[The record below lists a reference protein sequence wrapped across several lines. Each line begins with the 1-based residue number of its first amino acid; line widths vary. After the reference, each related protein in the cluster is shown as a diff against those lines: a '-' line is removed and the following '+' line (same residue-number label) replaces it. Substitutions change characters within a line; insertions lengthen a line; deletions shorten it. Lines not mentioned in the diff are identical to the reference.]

1 MFADE
6 YTVKAHSVI
15 LSLQSPKCGLFLAR
29 DSSGEEIPTV
39 VQTTIADISILRWAI
54 YLQYMDGDVDGALRL
69 SFESYAWDLVKIAQE
84 FVLRNEQVVFGTAQW
99 RRFEQQCPD
108 LVSDTMAM
116 YAERKLFASSKTR
129 LLQYSP
135 SF

>member
-54 YLQYMDGDVDGALRL
+54 YLQYMDGDVDGL
-69 SFESYAWDLVKIAQE
+69 SLDNTIELFRNHDIVRPLVKA
-84 FVLRNEQVVFGTAQW
+84 
-99 RRFEQQCPD
+99 
-108 LVSDTMAM
+108 
-116 YAERKLFASSKTR
+116 KLKK
-129 LLQYSP
+129 L
-135 SF
+135 